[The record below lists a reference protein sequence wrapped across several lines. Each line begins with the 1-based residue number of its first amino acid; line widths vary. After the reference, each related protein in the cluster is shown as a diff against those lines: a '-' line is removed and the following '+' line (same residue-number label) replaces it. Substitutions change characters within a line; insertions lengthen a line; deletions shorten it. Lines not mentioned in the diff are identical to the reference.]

1 MIKLLDINRQDKKIR
16 KLILKDFN
24 NIINKGSYILGKE
37 VSLFEKEFAK
47 FCKSKFAIG
56 VGNGTDA
63 LLLALKSLNL
73 KKNSEIILP
82 AMTWKSTLL
91 CVLNLNLKP
100 ILVDIKSDSSN
111 FDLLLKE
118 FWRILKPEGQII
130 IIYSS
135 RLGSWIKNMGPF
147 SEEKSFSR
155 KKFKKSIIKSGFQI
169 TFFTGCIYFPYRKV
183 SRKNV
188 YHSPFL

>member
-1 MIKLLDINRQDKKIR
+1 MIKLLDINRQDKNVRKI
-16 KLILKDFN
+16 ILKDFN
-24 NIINKGSYILGKE
+24 NIINKSSYILGKE

-47 FCKSKFAIG
+47 FCQSKFAIG

-111 FDLLLKE
+111 FDLEDLKKK
-118 FWRILKPEGQII
+118 ITKNTSVII
-130 IIYSS
+130 GVHLYGNPID
-135 RLGSWIKNMGPF
+135 IKN
-147 SEEKSFSR
+147 
-155 KKFKKSIIKSGFQI
+155 I
-169 TFFTGCIYFPYRKV
+169 RKV
-183 SRKNV
+183 IKKKKNN
-188 YHSPFL
+188 FD